1 MTGYIASTPSR
12 TTIEITDEEHT
23 LILLMRT
30 MSLEH
35 IIHVMALNKFL
46 PVELSEKNDHITNII
61 NLHFEKS
68 YELHSVRAVI
78 DFIANQPIYD
88 QMFHQHNVNEMIE
101 KYQTNRIAQSD
112 GVFEMY
118 LKPYRSQCIQCEKPL
133 KLVFSHRSKTVIT
146 LTRTFKARKWWK
158 GYNNHDLTVCA
169 AHRHSR

>member
-12 TTIEITDEEHT
+12 TTTEITDEEHT

-146 LTRTFKARKWWK
+146 LTRTFKAREW
-158 GYNNHDLTVCA
+158 
-169 AHRHSR
+169 

>member
-1 MTGYIASTPSR
+1 MSGYTASTASH
-12 TTIEITDEEHT
+12 TTMEITDEEHT

-46 PVELSEKNDHITNII
+46 PVELSNKHDHITNII

-68 YELHSVRAVI
+68 YELYSVRAVI

-88 QMFHQHNVNEMIE
+88 QMFLQHNVKEMIE

-112 GVFEMY
+112 GVFEITWNHTG
-118 LKPYRSQCIQCEKPL
+118 LNVFNVKSHWNL
-133 KLVFSHRSKTVIT
+133 SSLVGQRP
-146 LTRTFKARKWWK
+146 W
-158 GYNNHDLTVCA
+158 
-169 AHRHSR
+169 SR

>member
-1 MTGYIASTPSR
+1 MTYFLYFPILRRKDQMTGCIASTPSR

-46 PVELSEKNDHITNII
+46 PVELSKQTDHITNKI

-68 YELHSVRAVI
+68 YELHTVRAVI
-78 DFIANQPIYD
+78 DFIANQLICD
-88 QMFHQHNVNEMIE
+88 QMFHQHSVNEMIG

-112 GVFEMY
+112 GVFELY
-118 LKPYRSQCIQCEKPL
+118 LKPYQSQCIQCEKPL

-146 LTRTFKARKWWK
+146 LTRTYKAREW
-158 GYNNHDLTVCA
+158 
-169 AHRHSR
+169 